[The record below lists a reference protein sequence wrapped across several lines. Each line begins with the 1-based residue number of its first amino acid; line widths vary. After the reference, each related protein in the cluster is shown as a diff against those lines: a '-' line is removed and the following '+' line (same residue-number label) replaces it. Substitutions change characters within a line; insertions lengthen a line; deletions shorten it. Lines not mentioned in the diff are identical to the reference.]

1 MILTRGPRCLQ
12 IILLSPACLLCAR
25 AALHCI
31 FWNFCRNFENPCDI
45 CVEIVNEIDF
55 VFDEPLNDV
64 CLDSIDIRDGT
75 EIKKELLKI
84 KYFLKMDSEKNFDVN
99 DFDDKIQMDYQKPK
113 DCDSNFEIDEP
124 SVTKGFCRELTWYE
138 LTKDCIDL
146 QPIVLPSKIDSV
158 STGNKNR
165 DKKFDCLICP
175 SKLALIKNLKRLV
188 ETVHEKKKPF
198 QCSIC
203 PSKFA

>member
-1 MILTRGPRCLQ
+1 MLQAFDYLVERKYQYITHLRVFLSNSLKPTRFQKPYLSYITMILTRGPRCLQ

-75 EIKKELLKI
+75 EIKKELLT
-84 KYFLKMDSEKNFDVN
+84 
-99 DFDDKIQMDYQKPK
+99 KPETFQTSAVPWSVVSANQ
-113 DCDSNFEIDEP
+113 DCSPVQI
-124 SVTKGFCRELTWYE
+124 
-138 LTKDCIDL
+138 
-146 QPIVLPSKIDSV
+146 
-158 STGNKNR
+158 
-165 DKKFDCLICP
+165 
-175 SKLALIKNLKRLV
+175 
-188 ETVHEKKKPF
+188 
-198 QCSIC
+198 
-203 PSKFA
+203 